1 MKTPE
6 QSLVVVYTIPS
17 FSVVYFEK
25 TTKRTH
31 AYRTRV
37 CTLSQLEG
45 KFKVPLI
52 NHGF

>member
-25 TTKRTH
+25 QKIQRTH
-31 AYRTRV
+31 AYRTSV
-37 CTLSQLEG
+37 CT
-45 KFKVPLI
+45 
-52 NHGF
+52 